1 MMPEPIDLESQ
12 KILLQLARQALEEAV
27 QGKPLQP
34 LDLGVL
40 PEGLREPGATFVT
53 LTIAG
58 SLRGC
63 IGALEAYQPL
73 AEDVRE
79 HAVAAGLDD
88 YRFMPV
94 TAEELPLVQIEV
106 SFLTAPQPL
115 DYKTP
120 ADLIQKLRPNVDGV
134 ILMYGPS
141 RATFL
146 PQVWEKLPDPAQ
158 FLNHLCEKMG
168 MPRNTWQHKLL
179 KVLTYQVQEFQ
190 E

>member
-1 MMPEPIDLESQ
+1 MPEPIDLESQ
-12 KILLQLARQALEEAV
+12 KILLQLARQALEQAV

-34 LDLGVL
+34 LDLGSL
-40 PEGLREPGATFVT
+40 PETLREPGATFVT

-58 SLRGC
+58 GLRGC

-94 TAEELPLVQIEV
+94 TVEELPLIQIEV
-106 SFLTAPQPL
+106 SLLTTPQPL
-115 DYKTP
+115 EYKTP
-120 ADLIQKLRPNVDGV
+120 AELIQKLRPGVDGV
-134 ILMYGPS
+134 ILMYGPA

-146 PQVWEKLPDPAQ
+146 PQVWDKLPDPAQ
-158 FLNHLCEKMG
+158 FLSYLCEKMG
-168 MPRNTWQHKLL
+168 MPRDAWRHKPL
-179 KVLTYQVQEFQ
+179 KVLTYQVQEFN